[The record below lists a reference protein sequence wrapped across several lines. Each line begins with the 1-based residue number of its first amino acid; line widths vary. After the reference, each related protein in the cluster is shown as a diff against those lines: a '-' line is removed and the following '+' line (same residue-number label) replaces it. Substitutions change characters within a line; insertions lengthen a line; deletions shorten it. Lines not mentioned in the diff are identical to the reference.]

1 MKMQH
6 SVLALWHSVHRAP
19 STEAALEPGDS
30 AERAQSRVIQE
41 APESPFLVPG
51 GLQIMTTPLSASLT
65 KRRCLSPT
73 PPTFEP
79 RLPLMFICFGQQNVA
94 KVDLKKF

>member
-51 GLQIMTTPLSASLT
+51 GLQIIDHTTLSFSHQKEVSIT
-65 KRRCLSPT
+65 HSPN
-73 PPTFEP
+73 
-79 RLPLMFICFGQQNVA
+79 L
-94 KVDLKKF
+94 